1 MDKTIE
7 FLNHRIKSLMD
18 EVAELREANDFKDGE
33 IKKIMKAILDNHE
46 LCIGITDKVNG
57 AIIDRLKFIMS
68 NENK

>member
-1 MDKTIE
+1 MEETVK

-46 LCIGITDKVNG
+46 LCIGITDKVNVL
-57 AIIDRLKFIMS
+57 IIY
-68 NENK
+68 